1 MAKYLRT
8 LKQAL
13 SSPHLWI
20 LLALLAVCAVFQ
32 YPHQILH
39 IKSTSLLAFIGL
51 SHYSMERALLLVPVI
66 YTGMVF
72 GMRAGLAVLMAS
84 LAIILPRLFVTPDY
98 RAEGILETGGIIVLG
113 VLANLWLQGKRKEKE
128 LYRQLVN
135 RLEESEQGMSASEQK
150 YRYLFENASDAIW
163 VQDVNG
169 MFLDGNRTFEE
180 LSGFTADE
188 LKGAHL
194 GKFLSGDSLA
204 LARRVR
210 NKLVSGQEFD
220 QPYEQQFFVKDG
232 TIKTVMMSTTAIM
245 SRGIIQGFEHVA
257 RDITQE
263 KQQQENVQS
272 YIQQITVAQEE
283 ERKRISRD
291 LHDDVSPDILI
302 LIQKLD
308 NLAGT
313 SRLKLATVKEK
324 LQELRGQAVV
334 ALEAL
339 RATAQGLRPRIL
351 DDLGFV
357 AALEWMGEELEK
369 DQKIKV
375 AVEATGTERPLNPE
389 ARIVLFRIAQEA
401 FNNIRKHS
409 HATLVNIRVKGTEDS
424 VNVTISDNGKGFE
437 VPERAEDMVSDGRL
451 GLMGMY
457 ERARLLD
464 GNLEIKSA
472 AGHGTELTVILP
484 GASCYLK
491 ERPKP

>member
-1 MAKYLRT
+1 
-8 LKQAL
+8 
-13 SSPHLWI
+13 
-20 LLALLAVCAVFQ
+20 
-32 YPHQILH
+32 
-39 IKSTSLLAFIGL
+39 
-51 SHYSMERALLLVPVI
+51 MERALLLVPVI
-66 YTGMVF
+66 YAGMVF
-72 GMRAGLAVLMAS
+72 GTRAGLAALVIS

-113 VLANLWLQGKRKEKE
+113 VLANLFFQGKRKEKA
-128 LYRQLVN
+128 LYRQLVS

-169 MFLDGNRTFEE
+169 MFLDGNRAFEE

-204 LARRVR
+204 LARAVR

-232 TIKTVMMSTTAIM
+232 TAKTVMMSTTAIM

-272 YIQQITVAQEE
+272 YIQQITIAQEE

-308 NLAGT
+308 NLAAT

-324 LQELRGQAVV
+324 LQDLRSQAVT

-339 RATAQGLRPRIL
+339 RATAQGLRPRII
-351 DDLGFV
+351 DDLGLV
-357 AALEWMGEELEK
+357 AAVEWIAEELEK
-369 DQKIKV
+369 DQGIKV
-375 AVEATGTERPLNPE
+375 AVEASGMERPLSPE

-401 FNNIRKHS
+401 LNNIRKHS
-409 HATLVNIRVKGTEDS
+409 YASQVNIRIKGDDDAITMT
-424 VNVTISDNGKGFE
+424 VSDNGQGFE
-437 VPERAEDMVSDGRL
+437 VPGRAEEMVSAGRL
-451 GLMGMY
+451 GLMGMH

-464 GNLEIKSA
+464 GNLEINTLWPW
-472 AGHGTELTVILP
+472 HGTHRYIAWRRGLFKI
-484 GASCYLK
+484 AD
-491 ERPKP
+491 